1 MADETEFLAAR
12 LQRLED
18 IDAIRRLF
26 QDYRRSLDGKDF
38 RTYADL
44 FASEGEF
51 IAGPDG
57 SIRAKGREAI
67 FALVDGMRGSL
78 VTDQSGDDVH
88 VAVNDR
94 IDLDGDSATATST
107 WVYIV
112 RGGGDIPDVSKV
124 GRYSDLLTREDG
136 SWKFLRREA
145 PCDIPAV

>member
-1 MADETEFLAAR
+1 MADDSGALSAR

-26 QDYRRSLDGKDF
+26 QDYRRSLDAKDF
-38 RTYADL
+38 RAYADL
-44 FASEGEF
+44 FALEGEF

-57 SIRAKGREAI
+57 SFRARGREAI
-67 FALVDGMRGSL
+67 FELVDGMRGSL
-78 VTDQSGDDVH
+78 LTDQSGDDVH

-94 IDLDGDSATATST
+94 IDLDGDSAVATST

-112 RGGGDIPDVSKV
+112 RGDGDIPDVSKV
-124 GRYSDLLTREDG
+124 GRYSDVLTREDG

-145 PCDIPAV
+145 PCDIPLL